1 MIELI
6 IPGRGTLTLQYL
18 VMDVNGT
25 LALDGILVDGVARRI
40 ATLRDRIE
48 IHLLTADTHG
58 RQADI
63 DQRLNLQAVRVQP
76 GNEAAQKADYVCSL
90 GSENVVAIGQ
100 GANDSLM
107 LKEATLSI
115 CVISAE
121 GLSTEALLAADLVM
135 PDINTALELFEKPLR
150 LIASL
155 RK

>member
-1 MIELI
+1 
-6 IPGRGTLTLQYL
+6 
-18 VMDVNGT
+18 
-25 LALDGILVDGVARRI
+25 
-40 ATLRDRIE
+40 
-48 IHLLTADTHG
+48 
-58 RQADI
+58 
-63 DQRLNLQAVRVQP
+63 
-76 GNEAAQKADYVCSL
+76 
-90 GSENVVAIGQ
+90 VAIGQ

-107 LKEATLSI
+107 LKEAALSI